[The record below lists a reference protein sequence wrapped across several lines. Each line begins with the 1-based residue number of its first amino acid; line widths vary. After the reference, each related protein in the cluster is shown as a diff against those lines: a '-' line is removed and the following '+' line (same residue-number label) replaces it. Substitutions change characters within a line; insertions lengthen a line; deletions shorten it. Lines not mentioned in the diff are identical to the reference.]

1 MEENK
6 RIDKLN
12 KKISRN
18 TRKIKNL
25 RIRDDIIAFIPMVTL
40 VGTVTVIYFKNCDN
54 MLVKEFYPLMVYASL
69 FVGGIPSMY
78 LPTERTKNRIN
89 KYQLEIKVAL
99 DELHGYAIEEDKKRM
114 LKK

>member
-1 MEENK
+1 
-6 RIDKLN
+6 
-12 KKISRN
+12 
-18 TRKIKNL
+18 
-25 RIRDDIIAFIPMVTL
+25 
-40 VGTVTVIYFKNCDN
+40 
-54 MLVKEFYPLMVYASL
+54 MVYASL